1 MKRKATLIRIFGYL
15 LQHKRQLA
23 FILSLSFL
31 GNLLAL
37 AGPRLSGAA
46 INLIAEG
53 MDGSMD
59 LPGVY
64 KYAAFMLL
72 FYVSSSL
79 MSYAVNVSM
88 ITLSRRITYT
98 LRKDTFNHLVTLP
111 VSFFDGTTTGDILS
125 RISYD
130 IDTINASLSNDVVQV
145 VSSSVTIAG
154 SLVMMLRLSPRLVLV
169 FAVTIPLALLLASYL
184 THMVQPMFRAR
195 SRAAGELNGYV
206 EEMISGQKTLRAY
219 TQEERV
225 IQDMDVQNKKLV
237 DAYYKTDYYASIM
250 GPATNAI
257 NNLAL
262 ALISVFGA
270 ILYLHGSISIGSI
283 SAFVLYSRKFTG
295 PIREI
300 AEIYGELQSSLA
312 AAERVFKVIDEPP
325 EPADLESAA
334 PLENAQ
340 GDVEL
345 SHVSFGYQKDQVIL
359 KDFSMKAPKGS
370 LIAIVGP
377 TGAGKTT
384 FINLL
389 MRFYDIDS
397 GSILVD
403 GRNISDITRKSLR
416 LSYSMV
422 LQDTWLFYGTIY
434 ENIAYGRPD
443 ATREEVVAAAKAAR
457 IHTYIES
464 LPQGYDTL
472 LIDDGTNISKGQ
484 KQLLTIARAL
494 LMQTPMLILDE
505 ATSNVDTR
513 TEHQIQAAMR
523 ALMADKTC
531 FVVAHRLSTIRNADC
546 ILVVR
551 DGNVVERGTHEELMR
566 QKGFYYEMHQAQY
579 RSAGLAAPSGLIG
592 KAQEYPV
599 IRMLDPAVVPVL
611 LSFSVGFFTD
621 RI

>member
-1 MKRKATLIRIFGYL
+1 M
-15 LQHKRQLA
+15 
-23 FILSLSFL
+23 
-31 GNLLAL
+31 
-37 AGPRLSGAA
+37 
-46 INLIAEG
+46 
-53 MDGSMD
+53 
-59 LPGVY
+59 
-64 KYAAFMLL
+64 
-72 FYVSSSL
+72 
-79 MSYAVNVSM
+79 M
-88 ITLSRRITYT
+88 I
-98 LRKDTFNHLVTLP
+98 
-111 VSFFDGTTTGDILS
+111 
-125 RISYD
+125 
-130 IDTINASLSNDVVQV
+130 
-145 VSSSVTIAG
+145 
-154 SLVMMLRLSPRLVLV
+154 RLSPRLTLI
-169 FAVTIPLALLLASYL
+169 FTVTIPLALVLASYL
-184 THMVQPMFRAR
+184 TRMVQPMFRAR
-195 SRAAGELNGYV
+195 SKAAGDLNGYV

-225 IQDMDVQNKKLV
+225 IKEMDVQNKKLA

-250 GPATNAI
+250 GPFTNAI

-270 ILYLHGSISIGSI
+270 ILYLKGQIDIGSI

-312 AAERVFKVIDEPP
+312 AAERVFRVLDEEP
-325 EPADLESAA
+325 EPADLKDALDLSFPEGNVA
-334 PLENAQ
+334 
-340 GDVEL
+340 L
-345 SHVSFGYQKDQVIL
+345 SHVNFGYQRDRVIL
-359 KDFSMKAPKGS
+359 KDFSMEAPKGS

-389 MRFYDIDS
+389 MRFYDINS
-397 GSILVD
+397 GRISVD
-403 GRNISDITRKSLR
+403 GQSIADITRKSLR

-443 ATREEVVAAAKAAR
+443 ATREEVIAAAKTAR

-494 LMQTPMLILDE
+494 LMHSPMLILDE

-523 ALMADKTC
+523 SLMENKTC

-551 DGNVVERGTHEELMR
+551 DGNVVERGNHEALMK
-566 QKGFYYEMHQAQY
+566 QKGFYYEMHQSQY
-579 RSAGLAAPSGLIG
+579 
-592 KAQEYPV
+592 Q
-599 IRMLDPAVVPVL
+599 
-611 LSFSVGFFTD
+611 
-621 RI
+621 

>member
-1 MKRKATLIRIFGYL
+1 MKRKAAFVRIIGYL
-15 LQHKRQLA
+15 MRHRVQLFFVLA
-23 FILSLSFL
+23 LSLV

-37 AGPRLSGAA
+37 AGPRLSGTA
-46 INLIAEG
+46 INLIDEG
-53 MDGSMD
+53 AKGNMNMP
-59 LPGVY
+59 LIY
-64 KYAAFMLL
+64 RYAALLLL
-72 FYVSSSL
+72 FYAVSSL
-79 MSYAVNVSM
+79 MSYVVNVSM
-88 ITLSRRITYT
+88 IALSRKITYT
-98 LRKDTFNHLVTLP
+98 LRKDMFNHLVTLP
-111 VSFFDGTTTGDILS
+111 VSFFDNTTTGDILS

-145 VSSSVTIAG
+145 LSSSVTIVG
-154 SLVMMLRLSPRLVLV
+154 SLFMMIRLSPRLVLI
-169 FAVTIPLALLLASYL
+169 FTVTIPLALVLASYL
-184 THMVQPMFRAR
+184 TRMVQPMFRAR
-195 SRAAGELNGYV
+195 SKAAGELNGYV

-225 IQDMDVQNKKLV
+225 IGEMNVQNKKLV

-250 GPATNAI
+250 GPSTNAI

-270 ILYLHGSISIGSI
+270 ILYLKGQIDIGSI

-312 AAERVFKVIDEPP
+312 AAERVFKVLDEEP
-325 EPADLESAA
+325 EPADRKDAFDLSSPEGNVA
-334 PLENAQ
+334 
-340 GDVEL
+340 L
-345 SHVSFGYQKDQVIL
+345 SHVNFGYQKDRVIL
-359 KDFSMKAPKGS
+359 KDFSMEAPKGS

-397 GSILVD
+397 GKILVD
-403 GRNISDITRKSLR
+403 GQSIADITRKSLR

-443 ATREEVVAAAKAAR
+443 ATKEEVIAAAKAAR

-494 LMQTPMLILDE
+494 LMHSPMLILDE

-523 ALMADKTC
+523 SLMENKTC

-551 DGNVVERGTHEELMR
+551 DGNVVERGNHEELMKK
-566 QKGFYYEMHQAQY
+566 KGFYYEMHQSQY
-579 RSAGLAAPSGLIG
+579 
-592 KAQEYPV
+592 Q
-599 IRMLDPAVVPVL
+599 
-611 LSFSVGFFTD
+611 
-621 RI
+621 

>member
-1 MKRKATLIRIFGYL
+1 MKRKNTLFRIFGYL
-15 LQHKRQLA
+15 MRHKLPLFSVLA
-23 FILSLSFL
+23 LSLL

-37 AGPRLSGAA
+37 AGPRLSGEA
-46 INLIAEG
+46 INLISDG
-53 MDGSMD
+53 GVSGRMDMPQIYRYC
-59 LPGVY
+59 LL
-64 KYAAFMLL
+64 LL
-72 FYVSSSL
+72 FFYVCSSL
-79 MSYAVNVSM
+79 MSYIVNVSM
-88 ITLSRRITYT
+88 ITLSRKITYT
-98 LRKDTFNHLVTLP
+98 LRRDVFNHLVTLP
-111 VSFFDGTTTGDILS
+111 VSYFDTNTTGDILS

-145 VSSSVTIAG
+145 VSSSVTIVG
-154 SLVMMLRLSPRLVLV
+154 SLVMMLRISPPLVLV
-169 FAVTIPLALLLASYL
+169 FTVTIPLALVLASYL
-184 THMVQPMFRAR
+184 TKMVQPMFRAR
-195 SRAAGELNGYV
+195 SKAAGELNGYV

-219 TQEERV
+219 AQEERV
-225 IQDMDVQNKKLV
+225 IKDMNVQNKKLV
-237 DAYYKTDYYASIM
+237 DAYYRTDYYASIM
-250 GPATNAI
+250 GPSTNAI

-270 ILYLHGSISIGSI
+270 ILYLRGHINIGGI

-312 AAERVFKVIDEPP
+312 AAERVFRILDEAA
-325 EPADLESAA
+325 EPADR
-334 PLENAQ
+334 ENALELLHAE
-340 GDVEL
+340 GNVEL
-345 SHVSFGYQKDQVIL
+345 SHVSFGYQKDRTIL
-359 KDFSMKAPKGS
+359 KDFSMTAPKGS

-389 MRFYDIDS
+389 MRFYDIDK
-397 GSILVD
+397 GAILVD
-403 GRNISDITRKSLR
+403 GHSSLDLTRKSLR
-416 LSYSMV
+416 LAYSMV

-434 ENIAYGRPD
+434 ENISYGRPE
-443 ATREEVVAAAKAAR
+443 ATREEVIAAAKAAR

-494 LMQTPMLILDE
+494 LMHSSMLILDE

-523 ALMADKTC
+523 SLMKDKTC

-551 DGNVVERGTHEELMR
+551 DGNVIERGTHAELM
-566 QKGFYYEMHQAQY
+566 KLGGFYYEMHQSQY
-579 RSAGLAAPSGLIG
+579 
-592 KAQEYPV
+592 Q
-599 IRMLDPAVVPVL
+599 
-611 LSFSVGFFTD
+611 
-621 RI
+621 

>member
-145 VSSSVTIAG
+145 VSSSVTIVG

-325 EPADLESAA
+325 EPADLENAA

-389 MRFYDIDS
+389 MRFYDIGS
-397 GSILVD
+397 GAILVD
-403 GRNISDITRKSLR
+403 GRNISDITR
-416 LSYSMV
+416 
-422 LQDTWLFYGTIY
+422 
-434 ENIAYGRPD
+434 
-443 ATREEVVAAAKAAR
+443 
-457 IHTYIES
+457 
-464 LPQGYDTL
+464 
-472 LIDDGTNISKGQ
+472 
-484 KQLLTIARAL
+484 
-494 LMQTPMLILDE
+494 
-505 ATSNVDTR
+505 
-513 TEHQIQAAMR
+513 
-523 ALMADKTC
+523 
-531 FVVAHRLSTIRNADC
+531 
-546 ILVVR
+546 
-551 DGNVVERGTHEELMR
+551 
-566 QKGFYYEMHQAQY
+566 
-579 RSAGLAAPSGLIG
+579 
-592 KAQEYPV
+592 
-599 IRMLDPAVVPVL
+599 
-611 LSFSVGFFTD
+611 
-621 RI
+621 

>member
-1 MKRKATLIRIFGYL
+1 M
-15 LQHKRQLA
+15 
-23 FILSLSFL
+23 
-31 GNLLAL
+31 
-37 AGPRLSGAA
+37 
-46 INLIAEG
+46 
-53 MDGSMD
+53 
-59 LPGVY
+59 
-64 KYAAFMLL
+64 
-72 FYVSSSL
+72 
-79 MSYAVNVSM
+79 
-88 ITLSRRITYT
+88 
-98 LRKDTFNHLVTLP
+98 
-111 VSFFDGTTTGDILS
+111 
-125 RISYD
+125 
-130 IDTINASLSNDVVQV
+130 
-145 VSSSVTIAG
+145 
-154 SLVMMLRLSPRLVLV
+154 
-169 FAVTIPLALLLASYL
+169 
-184 THMVQPMFRAR
+184 
-195 SRAAGELNGYV
+195 
-206 EEMISGQKTLRAY
+206 
-219 TQEERV
+219 
-225 IQDMDVQNKKLV
+225 
-237 DAYYKTDYYASIM
+237 
-250 GPATNAI
+250 
-257 NNLAL
+257 
-262 ALISVFGA
+262 FGA

-389 MRFYDIDS
+389 MRFYDIGS

-403 GRNISDITRKSLR
+403 GRNISDITREKPPAFLLHGPPGHLALLR
-416 LSYSMV
+416 HHLRKYR
-422 LQDTWLFYGTIY
+422 LR
-434 ENIAYGRPD
+434 RPD
-443 ATREEVVAAAKAAR
+443 ATREEVIAAAKAAR

-494 LMQTPMLILDE
+494 LMRTPMLILDE

-546 ILVVR
+546 ILVVPGR
-551 DGNVVERGTHEELMR
+551 KRGGAGHPRGADASER
-566 QKGFYYEMHQAQY
+566 
-579 RSAGLAAPSGLIG
+579 
-592 KAQEYPV
+592 
-599 IRMLDPAVVPVL
+599 VL
-611 LSFSVGFFTD
+611 L
-621 RI
+621 

>member
-1 MKRKATLIRIFGYL
+1 MKRKGTLIRIAGYL
-15 LQHKRQLA
+15 MQHKTRFFSVL
-23 FILSLSFL
+23 LLSFL
-31 GNLLAL
+31 SNVLAL
-37 AGPRLSGAA
+37 AGPRLSGQA
-46 INLIAEG
+46 INLIS
-53 MDGSMD
+53 DGADGNMNMP
-59 LPGVY
+59 LIFRY
-64 KYAAFMLL
+64 CILMLFFYAA
-72 FYVSSSL
+72 SSL
-79 MSYAVNVSM
+79 MSYVVNVSM
-88 ITLSRRITYT
+88 ITLSRKIVYT
-98 LRKDTFNHLVTLP
+98 LRRDVFNHLATLP
-111 VSFFDGTTTGDILS
+111 VSYFDRNTTGDILS

-145 VSSSVTIAG
+145 LSSTVTIAG
-154 SLVMMLRLSPRLVLV
+154 SLIMMLRISPRLVLI
-169 FAVTIPLALLLASYL
+169 FTVTIPLALVLAAYL
-184 THMVQPMFRAR
+184 TRMVQPMFRAR

-225 IQDMDVQNKKLV
+225 IREMSVQNKKLV
-237 DAYYKTDYYASIM
+237 DRYYETDYYATII
-250 GPATNAI
+250 GPGTNAI

-262 ALISVFGA
+262 ALISIFGA
-270 ILYLHGSISIGSI
+270 ILYLKKEIDIGGISS
-283 SAFVLYSRKFTG
+283 FVLYSRKFTG

-312 AAERVFKVIDEPP
+312 AAERVFRILDESP
-325 EPADLESAA
+325 EPADLPDAEEMTHVEGNVS
-334 PLENAQ
+334 LE
-340 GDVEL
+340 
-345 SHVSFGYQKDQVIL
+345 HVNFGYSRDRVIL
-359 KDFSMKAPKGS
+359 KDFSMNAPKGS

-397 GSILVD
+397 GTIRVD
-403 GRNISDITRKSLR
+403 GRNVSSITRKSLR
-416 LSYSMV
+416 LAYSMV

-443 ATREEVVAAAKAAR
+443 ATREEVIAAAKAAR

-494 LMQTPMLILDE
+494 LMHSPMLILDE

-523 ALMADKTC
+523 NLMADKTC

-551 DGNVVERGTHEELMR
+551 DGNVVERGTHSELMR

-579 RSAGLAAPSGLIG
+579 R
-592 KAQEYPV
+592 
-599 IRMLDPAVVPVL
+599 
-611 LSFSVGFFTD
+611 
-621 RI
+621 

>member
-1 MKRKATLIRIFGYL
+1 MKRKATLIRLIGYL
-15 LQHKRQLA
+15 MQHKIQL
-23 FILSLSFL
+23 FTVLGLSLLS
-31 GNLLAL
+31 NLLAL
-37 AGPRLSGAA
+37 AGPKLSGTA
-46 INLIAEG
+46 INLISEG
-53 MDGSMD
+53 GESGLMDMP
-59 LPGVY
+59 LIY
-64 KYAAFMLL
+64 RYAALL
-72 FYVSSSL
+72 LVFYVCSSL
-79 MSYAVNVSM
+79 MSYVVNISM
-88 ITLSRRITYT
+88 IKLSRKITYT
-98 LRKDTFNHLVTLP
+98 LRRDTFNQLIKLP
-111 VSFFDGTTTGDILS
+111 VSYFDNNTTGEILS

-130 IDTINASLSNDVVQV
+130 IDTVNASLAHDVVQV
-145 VSSSVTIAG
+145 LSSSVTVAG
-154 SLVMMLRLSPRLVLV
+154 SLFMMISICPKLCLV
-169 FAVTIPLALLLASYL
+169 FTVTIPLALALASFL
-184 THMVQPMFRAR
+184 TKMVQPMFRAR
-195 SRAAGELNGYV
+195 SKAAGELNGYV

-225 IQDMDVQNKKLV
+225 IGEMAVQNKKLV
-237 DAYYKTDYYASIM
+237 DEYFRTDYYATIM
-250 GPATNAI
+250 GPGTNAT

-262 ALISVFGA
+262 ALVSIFGA
-270 ILYLHGSISIGSI
+270 ILFLRGEIDIGGI

-312 AAERVFKVIDEPP
+312 AAERVFKVIDEEP
-325 EPADLESAA
+325 EPADMDQAVDLPAA
-334 PLENAQ
+334 EGN
-340 GDVEL
+340 VEL
-345 SHVSFGYQKDQVIL
+345 QNVNFGYTKDKVIL

-397 GSILVD
+397 GKILVD
-403 GRNISDITRKSLR
+403 GLSSTDITRKSLR

-443 ATREEVVAAAKAAR
+443 ATREEVIAAAKAAH
-457 IHTYIES
+457 IHHYIES

-494 LMQTPMLILDE
+494 LMHTPMLILDE

-513 TEHQIQAAMR
+513 TEHQIQSAMR
-523 ALMADKTC
+523 ALMEDKTC

-551 DGNVVERGTHEELMR
+551 DGNVVERGNHEELMNL
-566 QKGFYYEMHQAQY
+566 KGFYYEMHQAQY
-579 RSAGLAAPSGLIG
+579 
-592 KAQEYPV
+592 Q
-599 IRMLDPAVVPVL
+599 
-611 LSFSVGFFTD
+611 
-621 RI
+621 

>member
-1 MKRKATLIRIFGYL
+1 MKRKATFIRIISYL
-15 LQHKRQLA
+15 MCHKIQLFFVLA
-23 FILSLSFL
+23 LSLI

-37 AGPRLSGAA
+37 AGPRLSGTA
-46 INLIAEG
+46 INLIDEG
-53 MDGSMD
+53 AKGNMNMP
-59 LPGVY
+59 LLY
-64 KYAAFMLL
+64 RYAALLL
-72 FYVSSSL
+72 FFYVASSL
-79 MSYAVNVSM
+79 MSYIVNVSM
-88 ITLSRRITYT
+88 IALSRKITYT
-98 LRKDTFNHLVTLP
+98 LRKDMFNHLVILP
-111 VSFFDGTTTGDILS
+111 VSFFDNTTTGDILS

-145 VSSSVTIAG
+145 LSSSVTIAG
-154 SLVMMLRLSPRLVLV
+154 SLFMMIRLSPRLVLI
-169 FAVTIPLALLLASYL
+169 FTVTIPLALVLASYL
-184 THMVQPMFRAR
+184 TRMVQPMFRAR
-195 SRAAGELNGYV
+195 SKAAGDLNGYV

-225 IQDMDVQNKKLV
+225 IKEMDVQNKKLA

-250 GPATNAI
+250 GPSTNAI

-270 ILYLHGSISIGSI
+270 ILYLKGQIDIGSI

-312 AAERVFKVIDEPP
+312 AAERVFRVLDEEP
-325 EPADLESAA
+325 EPADHKDALDLSSPEGNVA
-334 PLENAQ
+334 
-340 GDVEL
+340 L
-345 SHVSFGYQKDQVIL
+345 SHVNFGYQRDRVIL
-359 KDFSMKAPKGS
+359 KDFSMEAPKGS

-389 MRFYDIDS
+389 MRFYDINS
-397 GSILVD
+397 GKILVD
-403 GRNISDITRKSLR
+403 GRDIAKITRKSLR

-494 LMQTPMLILDE
+494 LMHSPMLILDE

-523 ALMADKTC
+523 SLMENKTC
-531 FVVAHRLSTIRNADC
+531 FVVAHRLSTIRNAD
-546 ILVVR
+546 
-551 DGNVVERGTHEELMR
+551 DGQMN
-566 QKGFYYEMHQAQY
+566 Q
-579 RSAGLAAPSGLIG
+579 
-592 KAQEYPV
+592 
-599 IRMLDPAVVPVL
+599 RMK
-611 LSFSVGFFTD
+611 
-621 RI
+621 

>member
-145 VSSSVTIAG
+145 VSSSVTIVG

-206 EEMISGQKTLRAY
+206 EEMYSGHNVVTSYNAIESTKEEFAKLNHRLYDSIWKSQFISGIMMPIMMFIGNFSYAL
-219 TQEERV
+219 V
-225 IQDMDVQNKKLV
+225 IIVG
-237 DAYYKTDYYASIM
+237 A
-250 GPATNAI
+250 
-257 NNLAL
+257 AL
-262 ALISVFGA
+262 ALNGQ
-270 ILYLHGSISIGSI
+270 ISIGIIVAFMAYVRIFSQPLSQI
-283 SAFVLYSRKFTG
+283 AQGVTSLQQASAAMG
-295 PIREI
+295 
-300 AEIYGELQSSLA
+300 
-312 AAERVFKVIDEPP
+312 RVFEFLAEEEMEDESHK
-325 EPADLESAA
+325 ER
-334 PLENAQ
+334 Q
-340 GDVEL
+340 L
-345 SHVSFGYQKDQVIL
+345 SDMKGQVVFDRVSFGYTPERTIIH
-359 KDFSMKAPKGS
+359 DFSATAHAGQKV
-370 LIAIVGP
+370 AIVGP

-384 FINLL
+384 IVNLL
-389 MRFYDIDS
+389 MKFYEIDK
-397 GSILVD
+397 GSIRIDGVD
-403 GRNISDITRKSLR
+403 TKEMKRSEVHDVF
-416 LSYSMV
+416 SMV
-422 LQDTWLFYGTIY
+422 LQDTWLFEGTIRDNLIY
-434 ENIAYGRPD
+434 NQTGISDERVIEASKAVGIHHFIMTLPD
-443 ATREEVVAAAKAAR
+443 
-457 IHTYIES
+457 
-464 LPQGYDTL
+464 GYDTVL
-472 LIDDGTNISKGQ
+472 DDTVTLSVGQ

-494 LMQTPMLILDE
+494 LKDAPLLILDE
-505 ATSNVDTR
+505 ATSSVDTR
-513 TEHQIQAAMR
+513 TEELIQKAMDR
-523 ALMADKTC
+523 LMEGRTS
-531 FVVAHRLSTIRNADC
+531 FVIAHRLSTIRNADL
-546 ILVVR
+546 ILVMK
-551 DGNVVERGTHEELMR
+551 DGNIIEQGNHEELMA
-566 QKGFYYEMHQAQY
+566 QAGFYADLYNSQ
-579 RSAGLAAPSGLIG
+579 
-592 KAQEYPV
+592 
-599 IRMLDPAVVPVL
+599 
-611 LSFSVGFFTD
+611 FTED
-621 RI
+621 EAEE

>member
-1 MKRKATLIRIFGYL
+1 MKRKATLIRVLSYL
-15 LQHKRQLA
+15 LRHRLQLFSVLA
-23 FILSLSFL
+23 LSVL

-53 MDGSMD
+53 GNGNMNMP
-59 LPGVY
+59 LIY
-64 KYAAFMLL
+64 KYAVLL
-72 FYVSSSL
+72 LVFYVSSSL
-79 MSYAVNVSM
+79 MSYIVNISM
-88 ITLSRRITYT
+88 INLSRKITYT
-98 LRKDTFNHLVTLP
+98 LRKDTFSHLVLLP

-145 VSSSVTIAG
+145 LSGLVTIIG
-154 SLVMMLRLSPRLVLV
+154 SLVMMIRLSPKLVLI
-169 FAVTIPLALLLASYL
+169 FTVTIPLALVLASYL
-184 THMVQPMFRAR
+184 TRMVQPMFRAR

-219 TQEERV
+219 TQEER
-225 IQDMDVQNKKLV
+225 IIGEMSVQNKKLV

-250 GPATNAI
+250 GPSTNAI

-262 ALISVFGA
+262 ALISIFGA
-270 ILYLHGSISIGSI
+270 ILYLKGQISIGGI

-312 AAERVFKVIDEPP
+312 AAERVFKVMDEEP
-325 EPADLESAA
+325 EPADKD
-334 PLENAQ
+334 NASDLT
-340 GDVEL
+340 DVEGSVEL
-345 SHVSFGYQKDQVIL
+345 RHVNFGYQKDRVIL
-359 KDFSMKAPKGS
+359 KDFSMEAPKGS

-397 GSILVD
+397 GKILVD
-403 GRNISDITRKSLR
+403 GQDVSDITRRSLR

-434 ENIAYGRPD
+434 ENIAYGRPE
-443 ATREEVVAAAKAAR
+443 ATREEVIAAAKAAH

-494 LMQTPMLILDE
+494 LMHSPMLILDE

-523 ALMADKTC
+523 ALMKDKTC

-551 DGNVVERGTHEELMR
+551 DGNVVERGNHDELMEK
-566 QKGFYYEMHQAQY
+566 KGFYYEMHQAQY
-579 RSAGLAAPSGLIG
+579 R
-592 KAQEYPV
+592 
-599 IRMLDPAVVPVL
+599 
-611 LSFSVGFFTD
+611 
-621 RI
+621 

>member
-1 MKRKATLIRIFGYL
+1 MKRKNTLIRIFGYL
-15 LQHKRQLA
+15 MRHKLM
-23 FILSLSFL
+23 FFSVLLLSLC

-37 AGPRLSGAA
+37 AGPRLSGEA
-46 INLIAEG
+46 INLISDG
-53 MDGSMD
+53 GVSGQMDMPQIYHYC
-59 LPGVY
+59 LL
-64 KYAAFMLL
+64 LL
-72 FYVSSSL
+72 FFYVCSSL
-79 MSYAVNVSM
+79 MSYIVNVSM
-88 ITLSRRITYT
+88 ITLSRKITYT
-98 LRKDTFNHLVTLP
+98 LRHDVFNHLVTLP
-111 VSFFDGTTTGDILS
+111 VSYFDTNTTGDILS

-145 VSSSVTIAG
+145 VSSSVTIVG
-154 SLVMMLRLSPRLVLV
+154 SLVMMLRISPPLVLV
-169 FAVTIPLALLLASYL
+169 FTVTIPLALVLASYL
-184 THMVQPMFRAR
+184 TKMVQPMFRAR
-195 SRAAGELNGYV
+195 SKAAGELNGYV

-225 IQDMDVQNKKLV
+225 IKDMNVQNKKLV

-250 GPATNAI
+250 GPSTNAI

-262 ALISVFGA
+262 ALVSVFGA
-270 ILYLHGSISIGSI
+270 ILFLRGGINIGGI

-312 AAERVFKVIDEPP
+312 AAERVFRILDEEA
-325 EPADLESAA
+325 EPADR
-334 PLENAQ
+334 ENALELLQ
-340 GDVEL
+340 AEGNVEL
-345 SHVSFGYQKDQVIL
+345 SHVSFGYQKERTIL
-359 KDFSMKAPKGS
+359 KDFSMTAPKGS

-389 MRFYDIDS
+389 MRFYDIDQ
-397 GSILVD
+397 GTILVD
-403 GRNISDITRKSLR
+403 GHNSLDLTRKSLR
-416 LSYSMV
+416 LAYSMV

-434 ENIAYGRPD
+434 ENIAYGRPE
-443 ATREEVVAAAKAAR
+443 ATREEVIAAAKAAR

-494 LMQTPMLILDE
+494 LMHSSMLILDE

-523 ALMADKTC
+523 NLMKDKTC

-551 DGNVVERGTHEELMR
+551 DGNVVERGTHEELM
-566 QKGFYYEMHQAQY
+566 KLGGFYYEMHQSQY
-579 RSAGLAAPSGLIG
+579 
-592 KAQEYPV
+592 Q
-599 IRMLDPAVVPVL
+599 
-611 LSFSVGFFTD
+611 
-621 RI
+621 

>member
-1 MKRKATLIRIFGYL
+1 MKRKATLIRVIGYL
-15 LQHKRQLA
+15 MQHKIRLFTVLA
-23 FILSLSFL
+23 LSLT

-37 AGPRLSGAA
+37 AGPKLSGTA
-46 INLIAEG
+46 INLIS
-53 MDGSMD
+53 DGGES
-59 LPGVY
+59 GVMNFPLIY
-64 KYAAFMLL
+64 KYAALL
-72 FYVSSSL
+72 LVFYIASSI
-79 MSYAVNVSM
+79 MSYVVNVSM
-88 ITLSRRITYT
+88 IHLSRKITYT
-98 LRKDTFNHLVTLP
+98 LRKDTFNHLVKLP
-111 VSFFDGTTTGDILS
+111 VSYFDNNTTGDILS

-130 IDTINASLSNDVVQV
+130 IDTLNASLSNDVVQV
-145 VSSSVTIAG
+145 LSSTVTIAG
-154 SLVMMLRLSPRLVLV
+154 SLFMMLSLCPKLCLV
-169 FAVTIPLALLLASYL
+169 FTVTIPLALALASYL
-184 THMVQPMFRAR
+184 TKMVQPMFRAR
-195 SRAAGELNGYV
+195 SKAAGELNGYV

-225 IQDMDVQNKKLV
+225 IGEMAVQNKRLV
-237 DAYYKTDYYASIM
+237 DEYFKTDYYATIM
-250 GPATNAI
+250 GPGTNAT

-262 ALISVFGA
+262 ALVSIFGA
-270 ILYLHGSISIGSI
+270 ILFLRGEIDIGGI

-295 PIREI
+295 PIREV

-312 AAERVFKVIDEPP
+312 AAERVFKVMDEDP
-325 EPADLESAA
+325 EPADAV
-334 PLENAQ
+334 NAVTLPVDE
-340 GDVEL
+340 GSVEGNVEL
-345 SHVSFGYQKDQVIL
+345 QNVNFGYTKDKVVL

-397 GSILVD
+397 GKILVD
-403 GRNISDITRKSLR
+403 GLSSTDITRKSLR
-416 LSYSMV
+416 SSYSMV

-434 ENIAYGRPD
+434 ENIAYGRPE
-443 ATREEVVAAAKAAR
+443 ATREEVIAAAKAAH
-457 IHTYIES
+457 IHHYIES

-494 LMQTPMLILDE
+494 LMKTPMLILDE

-523 ALMADKTC
+523 TLMEDKTC

-551 DGNVVERGTHEELMR
+551 DGNVVERGNHEELM
-566 QKGFYYEMHQAQY
+566 KLHGFYYEMHQAQY
-579 RSAGLAAPSGLIG
+579 
-592 KAQEYPV
+592 Q
-599 IRMLDPAVVPVL
+599 
-611 LSFSVGFFTD
+611 
-621 RI
+621 

>member
-1 MKRKATLIRIFGYL
+1 MKQKATLIRILGYL
-15 LQHKRQLA
+15 MRYKLQFFSVLA
-23 FILSLSFL
+23 ISVI
-31 GNLLAL
+31 GNFLAL
-37 AGPRLSGAA
+37 AGPRLSGKA
-46 INLIAEG
+46 INLIADGAEG
-53 MDGSMD
+53 AMDMPLIGR
-59 LPGVY
+59 
-64 KYAAFMLL
+64 YAALL
-72 FYVSSSL
+72 LIFYAVSSL
-79 MSYAVNVSM
+79 MSYLVNISM
-88 ITLSRRITYT
+88 ISLSRKITYT
-98 LRKDTFNHLVTLP
+98 LRKDMFQSMSGLP
-111 VSFFDGTTTGDILS
+111 VSFFDRTSVGDILS
-125 RISYD
+125 RVSYD
-130 IDTINASLSNDVVQV
+130 IDTINASLSTDVVQV
-145 VSSSVTIAG
+145 LSGSITIAG
-154 SLVMMLRLSPRLVLV
+154 SLAMMLRICPRLVLT
-169 FAVTIPLALLLASYL
+169 FAVTIPLSLVLASFL
-184 THMVQPMFRAR
+184 TKMVQPMFRAR

-225 IQDMDVQNKKLV
+225 IREMDVQNKKLA
-237 DAYYKTDYYASIM
+237 DTYYKTDYYTSIM
-250 GPATNAI
+250 GPSTNAI
-257 NNLAL
+257 NNLSL
-262 ALISVFGA
+262 ALISIFGA
-270 ILYLHGSISIGSI
+270 ILYLQGQIDIGGI

-312 AAERVFKVIDEPP
+312 AAERVFRVLDEEP
-325 EPADLESAA
+325 EPADRKDALDLASVT
-334 PLENAQ
+334 

-345 SHVSFGYQKDQVIL
+345 KHVNFGYQKDRVIL

-397 GSILVD
+397 GSIRVD
-403 GRNISDITRKSLR
+403 GHDISDLTRKSLR

-434 ENIAYGRPD
+434 ENIAYGRPN
-443 ATREEVVAAAKAAR
+443 ASREEVIAAAKAAH
-457 IHTYIES
+457 IHSYIES

-472 LIDDGTNISKGQ
+472 LIDDGTNISRGQ

-494 LMQTPMLILDE
+494 LSRSPMLILDE

-523 ALMADKTC
+523 ELMKNKTC

-551 DGNVVERGTHEELMR
+551 DGNVVERGTHEELMK

-579 RSAGLAAPSGLIG
+579 R
-592 KAQEYPV
+592 
-599 IRMLDPAVVPVL
+599 
-611 LSFSVGFFTD
+611 
-621 RI
+621 

>member
-1 MKRKATLIRIFGYL
+1 MKRKATLIRIIGYL
-15 LQHKRQLA
+15 LQHKTQLFTVLA
-23 FILSLSFL
+23 LSLL

-37 AGPRLSGAA
+37 AGPKLSGTA
-46 INLIAEG
+46 INLISEG
-53 MDGSMD
+53 GETGFMDMP
-59 LPGVY
+59 LLY
-64 KYAAFMLL
+64 RYAALL
-72 FYVSSSL
+72 LVFYVCSSI
-79 MSYAVNVSM
+79 MSYIVNVSM
-88 ITLSRRITYT
+88 IKLSRKITYT
-98 LRKDTFNHLVTLP
+98 LRKDTFNHLIKLP
-111 VSFFDGTTTGDILS
+111 VSYFDNNTTGDILS

-130 IDTINASLSNDVVQV
+130 IDTVNTSLSNDVVQV
-145 VSSSVTIAG
+145 LSSTVTITG
-154 SLVMMLRLSPRLVLV
+154 SLYMMLSICPKLCLV
-169 FAVTIPLALLLASYL
+169 FTVTIPLALMLASYL
-184 THMVQPMFRAR
+184 TKMVQPMFRAR
-195 SRAAGELNGYV
+195 SKAAGELNGYV

-225 IQDMDVQNKKLV
+225 IKEMSVQNKKLV
-237 DAYYKTDYYASIM
+237 DEYFKTDYYATIM
-250 GPATNAI
+250 GPGTNAT

-262 ALISVFGA
+262 ALVSIFGA
-270 ILYLHGSISIGSI
+270 ILFLRGEIDIGGI

-312 AAERVFKVIDEPP
+312 AAERVFKVIDEAP
-325 EPADLESAA
+325 EPADSVGAVDLPVAEGHV
-334 PLENAQ
+334 EGN
-340 GDVEL
+340 VEL
-345 SHVSFGYQKDQVIL
+345 QNVNFGYTKDKVIL

-397 GSILVD
+397 GKILVD
-403 GRNISDITRKSLR
+403 GLNAADITRKSLR

-443 ATREEVVAAAKAAR
+443 ATREEVIAAAKAAH
-457 IHTYIES
+457 IHNYIES

-494 LMQTPMLILDE
+494 LMHTPMLILDE

-523 ALMADKTC
+523 ALMEDKTC

-551 DGNVVERGTHEELMR
+551 DGNVVERGNHDELMKLR
-566 QKGFYYEMHQAQY
+566 GFYYEMHQAQY
-579 RSAGLAAPSGLIG
+579 
-592 KAQEYPV
+592 Q
-599 IRMLDPAVVPVL
+599 
-611 LSFSVGFFTD
+611 
-621 RI
+621 

>member
-1 MKRKATLIRIFGYL
+1 MKRKATLIRVIGYL
-15 LQHKRQLA
+15 MQHKIRLFTVLA
-23 FILSLSFL
+23 LSLT

-37 AGPRLSGAA
+37 AGPKLSGTA
-46 INLIAEG
+46 INLIS
-53 MDGSMD
+53 DGGES
-59 LPGVY
+59 GVMNFPLIY
-64 KYAAFMLL
+64 KYAALL
-72 FYVSSSL
+72 LMFYIASSI
-79 MSYAVNVSM
+79 MSYIVNVSM
-88 ITLSRRITYT
+88 IHLSRKITYT
-98 LRKDTFNHLVTLP
+98 LRKDTFNHLVKLP
-111 VSFFDGTTTGDILS
+111 VSYFDNNTTGDILS

-130 IDTINASLSNDVVQV
+130 IDTLNASLSNDVVQV
-145 VSSSVTIAG
+145 LSSTVTIAG
-154 SLVMMLRLSPRLVLV
+154 SLFMMLSLCPKLCLV
-169 FAVTIPLALLLASYL
+169 FTVTIPLALALASYL
-184 THMVQPMFRAR
+184 TKMVQPMFRAR
-195 SRAAGELNGYV
+195 SKAAGELNGYV

-225 IQDMDVQNKKLV
+225 IGEMAVQNKRLV
-237 DAYYKTDYYASIM
+237 DEYFKTDYYATIM
-250 GPATNAI
+250 GPGTNAT

-262 ALISVFGA
+262 ALVSIFGA
-270 ILYLHGSISIGSI
+270 ILFLRGEIDIGGI

-295 PIREI
+295 PIREV

-312 AAERVFKVIDEPP
+312 AAERVFKVMDEDP
-325 EPADLESAA
+325 EPADAA
-334 PLENAQ
+334 NAVPLPVEEGSVEGN
-340 GDVEL
+340 VEL
-345 SHVSFGYQKDQVIL
+345 QNVNFGYTKDKVIL

-397 GSILVD
+397 GKILVD
-403 GRNISDITRKSLR
+403 GLSSTDITRKSLR
-416 LSYSMV
+416 SSYSMV

-434 ENIAYGRPD
+434 ENIAYGRPE
-443 ATREEVVAAAKAAR
+443 ATREEVIAAAKAAH
-457 IHTYIES
+457 IHHYIES

-494 LMQTPMLILDE
+494 LMKTPMLILDE

-523 ALMADKTC
+523 TLMEDKTC

-551 DGNVVERGTHEELMR
+551 DGNVVERGNHEELM
-566 QKGFYYEMHQAQY
+566 KLHGFYYEMHQAQY
-579 RSAGLAAPSGLIG
+579 
-592 KAQEYPV
+592 Q
-599 IRMLDPAVVPVL
+599 
-611 LSFSVGFFTD
+611 
-621 RI
+621 

>member
-1 MKRKATLIRIFGYL
+1 MKRKNTLFRIFGYL
-15 LQHKRQLA
+15 MRHKLPLFSVLA
-23 FILSLSFL
+23 LSLL

-37 AGPRLSGAA
+37 AGPRLSGEA
-46 INLIAEG
+46 INLISDG
-53 MDGSMD
+53 GVSGRMDMPQIYRYC
-59 LPGVY
+59 LL
-64 KYAAFMLL
+64 LL
-72 FYVSSSL
+72 FFYVCSSL
-79 MSYAVNVSM
+79 MSYIVNVSM
-88 ITLSRRITYT
+88 ITLSRKITYT
-98 LRKDTFNHLVTLP
+98 LRRDVFNHLVTLP
-111 VSFFDGTTTGDILS
+111 VSYFDTNTTGDILS

-145 VSSSVTIAG
+145 VSSSVTIVG
-154 SLVMMLRLSPRLVLV
+154 SLVMMLRISPPLVLV
-169 FAVTIPLALLLASYL
+169 FTVTIPLALVLASYL
-184 THMVQPMFRAR
+184 TKMVQPMFRAR
-195 SRAAGELNGYV
+195 SKAAGELNGYV

-225 IQDMDVQNKKLV
+225 IKDMNVQNKKLV
-237 DAYYKTDYYASIM
+237 DAYYRTDYYASIM
-250 GPATNAI
+250 GPSTNAI

-270 ILYLHGSISIGSI
+270 ILYLRGHINIGGI

-312 AAERVFKVIDEPP
+312 AAERVFRILDEAA
-325 EPADLESAA
+325 EPADR
-334 PLENAQ
+334 ENALELLHAE
-340 GDVEL
+340 GNVEL
-345 SHVSFGYQKDQVIL
+345 SHVSFGYQKDRTVL
-359 KDFSMKAPKGS
+359 KDFSMTAPKGS

-389 MRFYDIDS
+389 MRFYDIDK
-397 GSILVD
+397 GAILVD
-403 GRNISDITRKSLR
+403 GHSSLDLTRKSLR
-416 LSYSMV
+416 LAYSMV

-434 ENIAYGRPD
+434 ENISYGRPE
-443 ATREEVVAAAKAAR
+443 ATREEVIAAAKAAR

-494 LMQTPMLILDE
+494 LMHSSMLILDE

-523 ALMADKTC
+523 SLMKDKTC

-551 DGNVVERGTHEELMR
+551 DGNVIERGTHAELM
-566 QKGFYYEMHQAQY
+566 KLGGFYYEMHQSQY
-579 RSAGLAAPSGLIG
+579 
-592 KAQEYPV
+592 Q
-599 IRMLDPAVVPVL
+599 
-611 LSFSVGFFTD
+611 
-621 RI
+621 

>member
-1 MKRKATLIRIFGYL
+1 MKRKATLIRVIGYL
-15 LQHKRQLA
+15 MQHKIQLFTVLA
-23 FILSLSFL
+23 LSLT

-37 AGPRLSGAA
+37 AGPKLSGTA
-46 INLIAEG
+46 INLIS
-53 MDGSMD
+53 DGGES
-59 LPGVY
+59 GVMNFPLIY
-64 KYAAFMLL
+64 KYAALL
-72 FYVSSSL
+72 LMFYIASSI
-79 MSYAVNVSM
+79 MSYIVNVSM
-88 ITLSRRITYT
+88 IHLSRKITYT
-98 LRKDTFNHLVTLP
+98 LRKDTFNHLVKLP
-111 VSFFDGTTTGDILS
+111 VSYFDNNTTGDILS

-130 IDTINASLSNDVVQV
+130 IDTLNASLSNDVVQV
-145 VSSSVTIAG
+145 LSSTVTIAG
-154 SLVMMLRLSPRLVLV
+154 SLFMMLSLCPKLCLV
-169 FAVTIPLALLLASYL
+169 FTVTIPLALALASYL
-184 THMVQPMFRAR
+184 TKMVQPMFRAR
-195 SRAAGELNGYV
+195 SKAAGELNGYV

-225 IQDMDVQNKKLV
+225 IGEMAVQNKRLV
-237 DAYYKTDYYASIM
+237 DEYFKTDYYATIM
-250 GPATNAI
+250 GPGTNAT

-262 ALISVFGA
+262 ALVSIFGA
-270 ILYLHGSISIGSI
+270 ILFLRGEIDIGGI

-295 PIREI
+295 PIREV

-312 AAERVFKVIDEPP
+312 AAERVFKVMDEDP
-325 EPADLESAA
+325 EPADAV
-334 PLENAQ
+334 NAVTLPVDE
-340 GDVEL
+340 GSVEGNVEL
-345 SHVSFGYQKDQVIL
+345 QNVNFGYTKDKVIL

-397 GSILVD
+397 GKILVD
-403 GRNISDITRKSLR
+403 GLSSTDITRKSLR
-416 LSYSMV
+416 SSYSMV

-434 ENIAYGRPD
+434 ENIAYGRPE
-443 ATREEVVAAAKAAR
+443 ATREEVIAAAKAAH
-457 IHTYIES
+457 IHHYIES

-494 LMQTPMLILDE
+494 LMKTPMLILDE

-523 ALMADKTC
+523 TLMEDKTC

-551 DGNVVERGTHEELMR
+551 DGNVVERGNHEELMKLR
-566 QKGFYYEMHQAQY
+566 GFYYEMHQAQY
-579 RSAGLAAPSGLIG
+579 
-592 KAQEYPV
+592 Q
-599 IRMLDPAVVPVL
+599 
-611 LSFSVGFFTD
+611 
-621 RI
+621 